1 MSTFIIATIV
11 GLFEFAPV
19 CARWSFLTQTV
30 LLTHHMLSVLML
42 SHLSMLLCPTVLQV
56 VPDTIEYYYD

>member
-11 GLFEFAPV
+11 GLAEFAPGMYQMG
-19 CARWSFLTQTV
+19 FLTQTV
-30 LLTHHMLSVLML
+30 LLTHHTLSVLML

-56 VPDTIEYYYD
+56 VPDTIEYYD